1 MPAEMKESFSA
12 EELIFQIKRL
22 NLQMSAQLEVNLK
35 SRSMTGV
42 QVYFMV
48 YILRHH
54 PEGTYLTEL
63 CRETGISKPTLSA
76 LIKKLKEKDLEK
88 FRRNDIGFVFQFYNL
103 MPSLTAYENVY
114 LASSLV
120 KEHFEP
126 KEVLKLVGLENRL
139 NNFPS
144 QLSGGEQQRVAIARA
159 IVKNPT
165 LILADE
171 PTGALDS
178 KTSKQIISLLK
189 SICEEQHKTV
199 IIVTHN
205 KAISVIANR
214 IIKVQDG
221 KIISNEKIE
230 KPLDV
235 ENIER

>member
-1 MPAEMKESFSA
+1 M
-12 EELIFQIKRL
+12 
-22 NLQMSAQLEVNLK
+22 AQLVVKN
-35 SRSMTGV
+35 
-42 QVYFMV
+42 
-48 YILRHH
+48 
-54 PEGTYLTEL
+54 
-63 CRETGISKPTLSA
+63 ISKIYGNKNEARVVALEDANFEIEQGELVVILGPSGAGKTTLLNILGGMDYATSGEYY
-76 LIKKLKEKDLEK
+76 LNNIEVTKLKEKDLEK

-235 ENIER
+235 GNIER

>member
-1 MPAEMKESFSA
+1 M
-12 EELIFQIKRL
+12 
-22 NLQMSAQLEVNLK
+22 AQLVVKN
-35 SRSMTGV
+35 
-42 QVYFMV
+42 
-48 YILRHH
+48 
-54 PEGTYLTEL
+54 
-63 CRETGISKPTLSA
+63 ISKIYGNKNEARVVALEDANFEIEQGELVVILGPSGAGKTTLLNILGGMDYATSGEYY
-76 LIKKLKEKDLEK
+76 LSNVEVTKLKEKDLEK

>member
-1 MPAEMKESFSA
+1 M
-12 EELIFQIKRL
+12 
-22 NLQMSAQLEVNLK
+22 AQLVVKN
-35 SRSMTGV
+35 
-42 QVYFMV
+42 
-48 YILRHH
+48 
-54 PEGTYLTEL
+54 
-63 CRETGISKPTLSA
+63 ISKIYGNKNEARVVALEDANFEIEQGELVVILGPSGAGKTTLLNILGGMDYATSGEYY
-76 LIKKLKEKDLEK
+76 LNNIEVTKLKEKDLEK

-114 LASSLV
+114 LTSSLV

-126 KEVLKLVGLENRL
+126 REVLKLVGLENRL

>member
-1 MPAEMKESFSA
+1 M
-12 EELIFQIKRL
+12 
-22 NLQMSAQLEVNLK
+22 AQLVVKN
-35 SRSMTGV
+35 
-42 QVYFMV
+42 
-48 YILRHH
+48 
-54 PEGTYLTEL
+54 
-63 CRETGISKPTLSA
+63 ISKIYGNKNEARVVALEDANFEIEQGELVVILGPSGAGKTTLLNILGGMDYATSGEYY
-76 LIKKLKEKDLEK
+76 LNNIEVTKLKEKDLEK

-221 KIISNEKIE
+221 KIISNDKIE